1 MEDLSLL
8 WFSLVY
14 SLAVEL
20 ICFEPDLLGSCCP
33 CEGLTLQSL
42 IEVSIFL
49 LVALC
54 QETCLT

>member
-42 IEVSIFL
+42 IEVS
-49 LVALC
+49 
-54 QETCLT
+54 